1 MEAVIEKALYQAGR
15 ISAPNYGDLKKVRWT
30 RSSRTD
36 KGVHSVCTVLSMRML
51 VDADTFDHSDYS
63 EEVANDINRFLPDEV
78 RVFCVQRVTKSF
90 TARHGCRHR
99 TYHYFLPLKPL
110 LEALKSSKQN
120 VDGRGSEETDAF
132 DTGDFSAEY
141 VVAQLRAFL
150 QLYNGSHPFHNYTD
164 RKRYTEKKVLP
175 EHMKNYFRPR
185 HLIDMAKDGD
195 GEPKGGDDEGVNRG
209 ELESEDSPASSTSPE
224 PAGDRAAGAQD
235 ASATLSAAPTAVS
248 EATTKT
254 FSKYNPFP
262 RECWWNDDIDD
273 TDRIVQEHYRKIYNC
288 SCSDVIHLQDPDGS
302 PGSGDL
308 PVIRIEITGGS
319 FMLYQ
324 IRYMIGT
331 AVGVVLGDFPSTII
345 PASMSA
351 PARFNHLPLAPPSTL
366 VLVDADFHPLRTP
379 RGQEARHLVIDEC
392 GVEMRKKFTREV
404 LLPSLYPIMNSDEWP
419 VWISKMVRIGE
430 GGSRIFI
437 SNTYE

>member
-1 MEAVIEKALYQAGR
+1 MEAVIEKALYRAGR

-51 VDADTFDHSDYS
+51 VDADTFADSDYS
-63 EEVANDINRFLPDEV
+63 EEVANDINRYLPEEV

-99 TYHYFLPLKPL
+99 TYHYFLPLNPL
-110 LEALKSSKQN
+110 LEALNSGRRAGGGGAD
-120 VDGRGSEETDAF
+120 DGIDA
-132 DTGDFSAEY
+132 GFSAEY

-164 RKRYTEKKVLP
+164 RKRYIEKKGLP

-185 HLIDMAKDGD
+185 HLIDREAAADDGEAAGGAGAGGDGPADGD
-195 GEPKGGDDEGVNRG
+195 ATAAREREQPARARADP
-209 ELESEDSPASSTSPE
+209 SPPPSTAA
-224 PAGDRAAGAQD
+224 PAG
-235 ASATLSAAPTAVS
+235 APARK
-248 EATTKT
+248 A

-273 TDRIVQEHYRKIYNC
+273 TDRIVQEHYRKIYDC

-302 PGSGDL
+302 PGSSL

-379 RGQEARHLVIDEC
+379 RGQEARYLVIDDS
-392 GVEMRKKFTREV
+392 GVDMRRDFTKNV
-404 LLPSLYPIMNSDEWP
+404 LLPSLYPIMDSDEWDT
-419 VWISKMVRIGE
+419 WISKMVRAPRGRWRPDRAAATPRV
-430 GGSRIFI
+430 GPRHRGSGD
-437 SNTYE
+437 